1 MKASRIA
8 LFTLVVLL
16 FVAEVQVSKAVTCS
30 PVQLSACVSA
40 ITSSTPPSNLCC
52 SKIKEQKPCLCQ
64 YLKNPNLKKFVDSP
78 NARRVANTC
87 GTPFPR
93 IRHQTYNVED
103 ALKS

>member
-93 IRHQTYNVED
+93 C
-103 ALKS
+103 